1 MRGCL
6 FILSRSKARLAR
18 KKILTIN
25 EKSYIADHGIREAV
39 FGENTKDVNLVF
51 ENLIFMELLRR
62 GYRVTVGKLGVKEI
76 EFVAE
81 KQAEKIY
88 IQVTYLL
95 SSDQTIQREFGSLNA
110 IKDNFPK
117 FVVSYDEFD
126 MSREGIK
133 HFNIIDFLSE
143 KKWT

>member
-1 MRGCL
+1 
-6 FILSRSKARLAR
+6 
-18 KKILTIN
+18 
-25 EKSYIADHGIREAV
+25 
-39 FGENTKDVNLVF
+39 
-51 ENLIFMELLRR
+51 MELLRR